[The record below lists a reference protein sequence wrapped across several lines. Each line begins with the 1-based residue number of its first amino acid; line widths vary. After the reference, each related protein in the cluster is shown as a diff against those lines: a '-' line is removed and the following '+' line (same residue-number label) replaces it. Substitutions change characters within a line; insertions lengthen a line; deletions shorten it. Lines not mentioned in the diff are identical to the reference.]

1 MPVHAQATTNEQQ
14 VEKLRQGTVA
24 ILGAGKMGGAI
35 LDALIASAG
44 IPAERLRITVK
55 HREHA
60 HQLSDR
66 LKLTVET
73 DNAAAVRGA
82 SLVLICVKPQ
92 HVTEVASSIAPHVS
106 PDALIISIA
115 TAVTTAEIETAIGA
129 RVAVIRAMP
138 NTPCRVGKGMTA
150 LCRGRWATDDSIG
163 EASTLFS
170 LMGKTTE
177 VDEAWMDSVTSLS
190 ASGPAFIYVI
200 IEALAEGGVRTGLP
214 RELATLLAAQAT
226 LGAAAMV
233 LESGLHP
240 ALLKSE
246 VTTPAGCT
254 VDGLLELEDGKIRA
268 SLIRAVTTTSE
279 KAGRLVPHTKK
290 R

>member
-1 MPVHAQATTNEQQ
+1 MKDQQ
-14 VEKLRQGTVA
+14 QLDRLRQSTVA
-24 ILGAGKMGGAI
+24 IIGAGRMGGAI

-92 HVTEVASSIAPHVS
+92 HVADVVKSIAPNLS
-106 PDALIISIA
+106 PDALVISIA
-115 TAVTTAEIETAIGA
+115 TSVTTSEIEAALGSE
-129 RVAVIRAMP
+129 VAVIRAMP
-138 NTPCRVGKGMTA
+138 NTPCRVGQGMTA
-150 LCRGRWATDDSIG
+150 LCRGRHSTDASIA
-163 EASTLFS
+163 EAAALFS

-177 VDEAWMDSVTSLS
+177 VDEAWMNSVTSLS

-233 LESGLHP
+233 LDSGLHP

-279 KAGRLVPHTKK
+279 KAGRLVPHKNSDQ
-290 R
+290 